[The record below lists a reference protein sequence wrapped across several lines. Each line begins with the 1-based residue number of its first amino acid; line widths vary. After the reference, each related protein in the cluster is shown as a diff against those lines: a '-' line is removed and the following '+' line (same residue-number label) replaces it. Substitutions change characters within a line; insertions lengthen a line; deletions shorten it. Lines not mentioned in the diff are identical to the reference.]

1 MHLRNALWRRII
13 PVLRVGRGLQGFAGW
28 GGEGSPRVSVSGAV
42 QVTAVQRDALRAPPI
57 GATVQLRYTLHIDK
71 RQVNNNKNDLKKNK
85 TMYWGVCLYVQGKTT
100 HPLLLLHQFG
110 RKVLMEL
117 FLLHVRRFNLH
128 PILQHVDVVGL
139 SVNCR
144 KQRDHWQMYRNVV
157 DFLLGGD
164 QVAAPTCLNDLKCW
178 G

>member
-71 RQVNNNKNDLKKNK
+71 RQVNNNKNDFKKNK
-85 TMYWGVCLYVQGKTT
+85 TMY
-100 HPLLLLHQFG
+100 
-110 RKVLMEL
+110 
-117 FLLHVRRFNLH
+117 
-128 PILQHVDVVGL
+128 
-139 SVNCR
+139 
-144 KQRDHWQMYRNVV
+144 
-157 DFLLGGD
+157 
-164 QVAAPTCLNDLKCW
+164 
-178 G
+178 